1 MANNNKKQKSSFQTV
16 KDVIWLFIFAG
27 GLLAFWNVSG
37 GVDGI
42 IDKVDYHTKAVDSS
56 YKKCSKTSNWIECF
70 TNSKP
75 NTSNNNTSTT
85 ISSSTDSSL
94 NNESSEPSSEEL
106 SSEEPSSKPKEENG
120 NNTISTTTNYIKDT
134 IKNGKN
140 KKDSSEKEE
149 LINKLNNLNVV
160 SSYNKVPYIRTEWKH
175 WDMVEGSNCWSIR
188 EEALY
193 QQAEPKSIVLL
204 DKNHKETKNKA
215 KACSIKS
222 GVWKDPYT
230 NQVIKD
236 PTKTDLDHTSPLA
249 ATARAGGQDWSKEQK
264 ERFANDLDHL
274 VVTSPRANR
283 QKGDKTPSE
292 WLPEKKSSWCNYS
305 KIYINILSKYN
316 LNITQK
322 DKDVLNKNI
331 SSCRF

>member
-1 MANNNKKQKSSFQTV
+1 MANNNKKQKSLFQTV

-27 GLLAFWNVSG
+27 ALLAFWNVSG
-37 GVDGI
+37 GVDEI
-42 IDKVDYHTKAVDSS
+42 IDKVAYYTKSADSS
-56 YKKCSKTSNWIECF
+56 YKRCSKTSNWIECF
-70 TNSKP
+70 TNSKS
-75 NTSNNNTSTT
+75 NTSNNTTSTT
-85 ISSSTDSSL
+85 SSSPSDTSV
-94 NNESSEPSSEEL
+94 NNESSEP

-134 IKNGKN
+134 IKNGKK

-149 LINKLNNLNVV
+149 LINKLDNLNVV

-175 WDMVEGSNCWSIR
+175 WSMVEGSNCWSIR

-193 QQAEPKSIVLL
+193 QQAEPKSVVLL

>member
-1 MANNNKKQKSSFQTV
+1 MANNNKKQKSLFQTV

-27 GLLAFWNVSG
+27 ALLAFWNVSG

-42 IDKVDYHTKAVDSS
+42 IDKVAYHTKSADSS
-56 YKKCSKTSNWIECF
+56 YKRCSKTSNWIECF
-70 TNSKP
+70 TNSKSDSS
-75 NTSNNNTSTT
+75 NTSNNNNTSTT
-85 ISSSTDSSL
+85 SNTSSTDTSDSSE
-94 NNESSEPSSEEL
+94 NKESSETTSE
-106 SSEEPSSKPKEENG
+106 PKGKDN
-120 NNTISTTTNYIKDT
+120 NNTISSTSNFIKDT
-134 IKNGKN
+134 LKNGKK

-175 WDMVEGSNCWSIR
+175 WNMIEGSNCWSIR

-193 QQAEPKSIVLL
+193 QQAEPKSVVLL